1 MQKTI
6 TFCFISAAAALIFS
20 AVLSHIVRKTC
31 EKKGFVAHPQK
42 DRYHTRTVA
51 LGGGIAIVF
60 SSIILGT
67 AAVVFETVFSAG
79 SDTALMSIRTAV
91 IFAICGLLLH
101 VIGLYDD
108 IKHTRPPV
116 KLVLQFIP
124 ALLCIFFT
132 DTRIELFI
140 ESRIVTTLLTAIWLV
155 LFINVFN
162 FLDNMDGLT
171 SGIAAITGSIV
182 LTATI
187 ISGQIHL
194 SLLLSVFIGS
204 LIGFLVFN
212 FPPAK
217 IFMGDCGSM
226 YIGYFMAF
234 ATIRAD
240 YFIEGSDVS
249 LTAVFIPLII
259 MAVPLYD
266 FASVT
271 LLRISQGRSPFQ
283 GDTQHFSHRLKR
295 RGLSDKQVAL
305 TLYLATLCTSI
316 SAVFLYKA
324 GLVESVLIFAHTIM
338 ILSLI
343 AILEMA
349 NGKESISG

>member
-1 MQKTI
+1 M
-6 TFCFISAAAALIFS
+6 FLS
-20 AVLSHIVRKTC
+20 AVLSHVVRKIS
-31 EKKGFVAHPQK
+31 EQKGFVAHPKK

-51 LGGGIAIVF
+51 LGGGIAIVC
-60 SSIILGT
+60 SSVTLGI
-67 AAVVFETVFSAG
+67 AAVAIAAEFLQPGTTG
-79 SDTALMSIRTAV
+79 LMSLKTAV
-91 IFAICGLLLH
+91 FFMLCGLMLH
-101 VIGLYDD
+101 FIGLYDD
-108 IKHTRPPV
+108 IKHTRPLV
-116 KLVLQFIP
+116 KLILQFIP

-140 ESRIVTTLLTAIWLV
+140 ENKIATTFLTAIWLV

-182 LTATI
+182 LTAALL
-187 ISGQIHL
+187 SGQICL
-194 SLLLSVFIGS
+194 SLLISVFIGS
-204 LIGFLVFN
+204 LLGFLLFN

-240 YFIEGSDVS
+240 YFIEGSDIS

-266 FASVT
+266 FTSVT

-295 RGLSDKQVAL
+295 RGLTDTQVAL

-324 GLVESVLIFAHTIM
+324 GLVESILVFAHTIM

-349 NGKESISG
+349 NGKTSISG